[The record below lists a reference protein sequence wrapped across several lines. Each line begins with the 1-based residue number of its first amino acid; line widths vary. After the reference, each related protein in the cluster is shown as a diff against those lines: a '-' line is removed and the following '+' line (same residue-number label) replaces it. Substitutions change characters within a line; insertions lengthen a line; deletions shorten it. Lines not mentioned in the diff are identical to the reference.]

1 MEYKK
6 LYSQEEIQEL
16 LTWFKDNE
24 AVLPQSVTLDEAQL
38 IPDLRFTINQFGEM
52 IKCNWKNPN
61 FGAHIH
67 LLFRIR
73 DRVKEAMA
81 E

>member
-6 LYSQEEIQEL
+6 LYSQEEIQDL
-16 LTWFKDNE
+16 LEWFKDND
-24 AVLPQSVTLDEAQL
+24 AALPQSLVLDEAQA
-38 IPDLRFTINQFGEM
+38 IPNLRFTINQFGEM
-52 IKCNWKNPN
+52 IKYNWKNPN
-61 FGAHIH
+61 FGGHIH

-73 DRVKEAMA
+73 DKVKEAMA